1 MWVIVLYFALGGV
14 PPFAYVLD
22 PTTGQMATYSTK
34 AACQSAITVLLSSAA
49 NPNDG
54 LAREPFRLCPASED
68 DMGPSGASE

>member
-14 PPFAYVLD
+14 PPFAYALD

-49 NPNDG
+49 NPNG
-54 LAREPFRLCPASED
+54 IIRTAACRSKQLADALRKPK
-68 DMGPSGASE
+68 